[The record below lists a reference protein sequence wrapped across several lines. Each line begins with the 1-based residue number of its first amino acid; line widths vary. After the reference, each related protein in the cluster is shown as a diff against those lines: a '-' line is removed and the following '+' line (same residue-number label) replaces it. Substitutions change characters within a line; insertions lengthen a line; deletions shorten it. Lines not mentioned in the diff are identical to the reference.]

1 MVHVFHTTTEND
13 KFRIILGTVFV
24 VFGTM
29 VKHADY
35 EQRKA
40 KAKLGVIFGLGVA
53 QITRT
58 ARAIP
63 TVLQ

>member
-1 MVHVFHTTTEND
+1 MIQTH
-13 KFRIILGTVFV
+13 RIWWPKAQERRSIIALLTKLG
-24 VFGTM
+24 
-29 VKHADY
+29 KIAYAEY

-40 KAKLGVIFGLGVA
+40 KAKLGVIFGLGIA

-58 ARAIP
+58 ARAVP